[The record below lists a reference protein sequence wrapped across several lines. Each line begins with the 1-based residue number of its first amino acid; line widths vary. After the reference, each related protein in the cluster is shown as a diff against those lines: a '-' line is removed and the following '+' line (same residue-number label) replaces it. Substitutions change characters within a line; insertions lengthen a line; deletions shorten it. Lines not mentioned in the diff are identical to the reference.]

1 MFPDNVDELWDEDD
15 VIFVDDMYFD
25 EHSEEDLRN
34 ELAFLQEIK
43 RLKEMGKYIFAFE
56 QNYVF

>member
-1 MFPDNVDELWDEDD
+1 MFPDNADDLWEEENELEFYFDDHTEDD
-15 VIFVDDMYFD
+15 
-25 EHSEEDLRN
+25 LKN

-43 RLKEMGKYIFAFE
+43 RLKDMGKYIFAFE

>member
-1 MFPDNVDELWDEDD
+1 MFPDNPDELWEEDA
-15 VIFVDDMYFD
+15 IEIYFD
-25 EHSEEDLRN
+25 DHSEEDLKN

>member
-1 MFPDNVDELWDEDD
+1 MFPDNADDLWEEENDLE
-15 VIFVDDMYFD
+15 FYFGD
-25 EHSEEDLRN
+25 HTEEDLKN

-43 RLKEMGKYIFAFE
+43 RLKDMGKYIFAFE